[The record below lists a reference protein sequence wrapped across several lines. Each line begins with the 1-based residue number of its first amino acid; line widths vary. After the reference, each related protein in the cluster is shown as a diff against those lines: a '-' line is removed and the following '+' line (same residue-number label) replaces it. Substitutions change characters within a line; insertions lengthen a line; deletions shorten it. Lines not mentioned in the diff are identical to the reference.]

1 RLPPACDQRL
11 PVLMR
16 IGRLALACLGLGLV
30 VAGMQ
35 ARELWTLWSTPE
47 AVHLRSGDAAPPL
60 RFRTAEGKDQDLES
74 LRGSPVLVTFW
85 ASWCVPCRAELPELA
100 NVVKEVNAEEGPP
113 VHVLAINTSD
123 EARDAAAVIRDP
135 AYGAFL
141 FGVDGD
147 GSMARAWGASVL
159 PTLVLVRPDGK
170 IAEVREGY
178 DPHMGG
184 RLRGWIKATRR
195 KQAE

>member
-1 RLPPACDQRL
+1 
-11 PVLMR
+11 MR

-30 VAGMQ
+30 VAGLQ
-35 ARELWTLWSTPE
+35 ARELWTLWSTPK

-74 LRGSPVLVTFW
+74 LRGSPVLVAFW

-100 NVVKEVNAEEGPP
+100 NLVKEVNAEEAPP

-123 EARDAAAVIRDP
+123 EPRDAAAVIRDP
-135 AYGAFL
+135 AYAGFV
-141 FGVDGD
+141 FGVDAD
-147 GSMARAWGASVL
+147 GAMAKAWGASAL

-170 IAEVREGY
+170 IEEARVGY
-178 DPHMGG
+178 DPHTGV